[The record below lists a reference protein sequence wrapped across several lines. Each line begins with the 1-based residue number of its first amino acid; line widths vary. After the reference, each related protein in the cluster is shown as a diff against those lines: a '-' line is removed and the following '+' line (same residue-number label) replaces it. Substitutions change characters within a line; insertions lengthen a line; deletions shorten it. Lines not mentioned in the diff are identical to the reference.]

1 MAEPLDQLRQLHTG
15 GGGVVYNQDPSQG
28 AAPGRIVSHPRAS
41 GDGGGYEPAL
51 TGVIMAGV
59 PYISDSEFKS
69 KVLDS
74 AVPVLLDF
82 TAAWCGPCKAIAPL
96 LDQVQTEKGAAIA
109 VYKLDIDDNPDTP
122 LQFSVQSIPTLL
134 LFKNGKLVNRNVGAL
149 NKGKLDQFVA
159 TAL

>member
-1 MAEPLDQLRQLHTG
+1 
-15 GGGVVYNQDPSQG
+15 
-28 AAPGRIVSHPRAS
+28 
-41 GDGGGYEPAL
+41 
-51 TGVIMAGV
+51 MAGV

-69 KVLDS
+69 KVLES

-82 TAAWCGPCKAIAPL
+82 TATWCGPCKAIAPL
-96 LDQVQTEKGAAIA
+96 LDQVQNEKGATLA

-122 LQFSVQSIPTLL
+122 LTFSVQSIPTLL
-134 LFKNGKLVNRNVGAL
+134 LFKNGKLINRNVGAL

>member
-1 MAEPLDQLRQLHTG
+1 
-15 GGGVVYNQDPSQG
+15 
-28 AAPGRIVSHPRAS
+28 
-41 GDGGGYEPAL
+41 
-51 TGVIMAGV
+51 MAGV